1 MAAVDL
7 LFANS
12 PGVLDLVFGGLGATP
27 PSVPLGM
34 AATLPQ
40 PVMVGALKAGALP
53 LAASADMPAI
63 AGPVTVTY
71 DNSVSR
77 GPARWFRSPWQGAAA
92 LHVACRASHHAT
104 ASDETAGVCRY
115 AKAAPVAARFATRW
129 QPMARHL
136 RPVSTILWGQG
147 SARSRLLSGGFS
159 HMSMAIRPES
169 RFGHAEGSPAQI
181 LVGSGWLEL
190 FRWARPTLVIPWG
203 AGTPTASI
211 WRVPFGV
218 GRGVRP
224 AWRIPWDEG
233 KTPDH
238 GRSAGPVVPPNPGG
252 YTPSTDLLFDQS
264 TPASLHLVFGGLH
277 VVRPI
282 AGVTIPILRAY
293 LVVNE
298 VILLRVANNLPLP
311 ALALSLSIDVD
322 SWVWGWQASLPAS
335 QLGNLLPAGPGAPV
349 ELEATVNGVTFRLLA
364 EKITRERS
372 FATGRITVSGR
383 GIAAEL
389 GDPYALSVSRS
400 NLSDQTAQQIANDAL
415 TINNVGIGWAIDW
428 AITDWL
434 VPAGVWS
441 HTGSHIGAVL
451 RIAEAAGAYVQA
463 DRAAR
468 TLMVRHR
475 YPVPPW
481 DWYLAPPDFSLPS
494 AVTSRESIEWI
505 ERPGYNAVYV
515 SGEGSG
521 VLAQCV
527 RAGTAGDLVAP
538 MITDQLNTAVEVA
551 TQRGLSI
558 LADTGRQLRMQLDTP
573 VLPGVGIYPVG
584 SMVQF
589 TENGTSRIGIVRAL
603 FIQAA
608 FPRVRQTIEVECR
621 D

>member
-1 MAAVDL
+1 MAVDL
-7 LFANS
+7 LFAHA
-12 PGVLDLVFGGLGATP
+12 PGVLDLVFGGQGAAQP
-27 PSVPLGM
+27 PRPLGM

-40 PVMVGALKAGALP
+40 PVMAGVLRSGALP
-53 LAASADMPAI
+53 LALSAALPAI
-63 AGPVTVTY
+63 SGPAAITY
-71 DNSVSR
+71 DNAVNR
-77 GPARWFRSPWQGAAA
+77 GPVCWSSAPWEGAAD
-92 LHVACRASHHAT
+92 LRLACRAAHHST
-104 ASDETAGVCRY
+104 VSDETAVRCRY
-115 AKAAPVAARFATRW
+115 TSATPRALRLTTHW
-129 QPMARHL
+129 QPMSTHL
-136 RPVSTILWGQG
+136 RPHPRSPWGHGTARGQRFG
-147 SARSRLLSGGFS
+147 SSFGHL
-159 HMSMAIRPES
+159 SMAIRPGISVEY
-169 RFGHAEGSPAQI
+169 AEASPAGI
-181 LVGSGWLEL
+181 CIGSGWISL
-190 FRWARPTLVIPWG
+190 FRRARPTLVIPWG
-203 AGTPTASI
+203 SGTLLGLSMRA
-211 WRVPFGV
+211 PFNV

-224 AWRIPWDEG
+224 AWRIPWESG
-233 KTPDH
+233 KAPDP
-238 GRSAGPVVPPNPGG
+238 GRSFVIVPPGPGGG

-264 TPASLHLVFGGLH
+264 MPASLHLVFNGLH

-293 LVVNE
+293 LVVND
-298 VILLRVANNLPLP
+298 VTLLRVANNLPLP

-322 SWVWGWQASLPAS
+322 SWVWGWQATLPAS

-428 AITDWL
+428 GITDWL

-441 HTGSHIGAVL
+441 HTGDHIGAVL

-463 DRAAR
+463 DLAAR
-468 TLMVRHR
+468 TLKVRHR
-475 YPVPPW
+475 YPMPPW
-481 DWYLAPPDFSLPS
+481 DWHLAPPDFSLPS

-573 VLPGVGIYPVG
+573 VLPGVGVYPVG
-584 SMVQF
+584 SMVEF

-603 FIQAA
+603 SIQAA

-621 D
+621 E

>member
-1 MAAVDL
+1 MAVDL
-7 LFANS
+7 LFADS
-12 PGVLDLVFGGLGATP
+12 PGSLDLVFGGQGAAP
-27 PSVPLGM
+27 QPRALGM
-34 AATLPQ
+34 AATLPP
-40 PVMVGALKAGALP
+40 PVMAGVLRAGALP
-53 LAASADMPAI
+53 LAASAALPAI
-63 AGPVTVTY
+63 AGPAEITY
-71 DNSVSR
+71 DNAVSR
-77 GPARWFRSPWQGAAA
+77 GPVRWCRAPWQGTSA
-92 LHVACRASHHAT
+92 LPMACRAPHHAT
-104 ASDETAGVCRY
+104 ASEETAVDCRCGS
-115 AKAAPVAARFATRW
+115 ATLFGARLATRW
-129 QPMARHL
+129 QPMAAHL
-136 RPVSTILWGQG
+136 RPLPRIPWGQG
-147 SARSRLLSGGFS
+147 SARSRLLAGGFS
-159 HMSMAIRPES
+159 HLSMAVRPAS
-169 RFGHAEGSPAQI
+169 RFGYAEASPAPI
-181 LVGSGWLEL
+181 WVRSGWRDL

-203 AGTPTASI
+203 AGAPLASMTA
-211 WRVPFGV
+211 VPFDV

-224 AWRIPWDEG
+224 AWRIPWGEG

-238 GRSAGPVVPPNPGG
+238 GRCAGPVVPPNPGG
-252 YTPSTDLLFDQS
+252 YTPSTHLLFDQS
-264 TPASLHLVFGGLH
+264 MPASLHLVFGGLH
-277 VVRPI
+277 VVRPS
-282 AGVTIPILRAY
+282 AKVTIPILRAY

-428 AITDWL
+428 GITDWL

-441 HTGSHIGAVL
+441 HTGDHIGAVL

-463 DRAAR
+463 DRAGR

-475 YPVPPW
+475 YPMPPW
-481 DWYLAPPDFSLPS
+481 DWHLAPPDFSLPS

-558 LADTGRQLRMQLDTP
+558 LADTGRQLRMLLDTP

-584 SMVQF
+584 SMVEF

-603 FIQAA
+603 SIQAA

-621 D
+621 E

>member
-1 MAAVDL
+1 MAVDL
-7 LFANS
+7 LFADS
-12 PGVLDLVFGGLGATP
+12 PGSLDLVFGGQGAAP
-27 PSVPLGM
+27 PPRALGM
-34 AATLPQ
+34 AATLPP
-40 PVMVGALKAGALP
+40 PVMAGVLQSGALP
-53 LAASADMPAI
+53 LVSSAALPAI
-63 AGPVTVTY
+63 AGPAEITY
-71 DNSVSR
+71 DNAVNR
-77 GPARWFRSPWQGAAA
+77 GPVRWSRVPWQDAAA
-92 LHVACRASHHAT
+92 LSLACRAAHHAT
-104 ASDETAGVCRY
+104 ASDETAVRCRY
-115 AKAAPVAARFATRW
+115 ASATLRATRLATRW
-129 QPMARHL
+129 QPMATNQ
-136 RPVSTILWGQG
+136 RPHSRIPWGQG
-147 SARSRLLSGGFS
+147 TALGQQLGSGFG
-159 HMSMAIRPES
+159 HLSMAIRPGVRVEY
-169 RFGHAEGSPAQI
+169 AEASPAQI
-181 LVGSGWLEL
+181 CIGSGWIDL
-190 FRWARPTLVIPWG
+190 FRWARPTLAIPWG
-203 AGTPTASI
+203 AGTPLAAL
-211 WRVPFGV
+211 RMARFDV
-218 GRGVRP
+218 GRGLLP
-224 AWRIPWDEG
+224 AWRIPWGSG

-238 GRSAGPVVPPNPGG
+238 GRSPGPVVPPTPGG

-335 QLGNLLPAGPGAPV
+335 HLGNLLPAGQGAPV

-400 NLSDQTAQQIANDAL
+400 NGSDQTAQQIANDAL

-428 AITDWL
+428 GITDWL

-441 HTGSHIGAVL
+441 HTGDHIGAVL

-468 TLMVRHR
+468 TLKVRHR
-475 YPVPPW
+475 YPMPPW
-481 DWYLAPPDFSLPS
+481 DWHLAPPDFSLPS
-494 AVTSRESIEWI
+494 AVTSRESTEWI

-584 SMVQF
+584 SMVEF

-603 FIQAA
+603 SIQAA

-621 D
+621 E